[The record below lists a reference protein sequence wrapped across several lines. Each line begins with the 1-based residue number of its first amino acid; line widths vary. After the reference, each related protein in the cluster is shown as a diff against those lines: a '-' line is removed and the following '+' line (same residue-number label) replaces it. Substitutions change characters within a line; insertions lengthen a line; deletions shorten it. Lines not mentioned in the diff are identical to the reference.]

1 MHACISCV
9 SLCEC
14 VWVCVIAC
22 LCVCLCA
29 CMYYHLCVCVCTH
42 ACACAHT
49 HTHTPMPASTIYVT
63 THCSTIDTSTNV
75 TSILWQYTCSNW
87 PTITVVTPHPFLCLP
102 RQQGTSLTFSHRP
115 RYTNRSGMGAT
126 GQYPALPW
134 PWAPVT
140 GESGCI

>member
-1 MHACISCV
+1 MCYRLFVCV
-9 SLCEC
+9 SMCPHVLSL
-14 VWVCVIAC
+14 V
-22 LCVCLCA
+22 
-29 CMYYHLCVCVCTH
+29 CVCVCTH
-42 ACACAHT
+42 VCARTHARMHT
-49 HTHTPMPASTIYVT
+49 HTHTPMPASTIYVP
-63 THCSTIDTSTNV
+63 THCSTIDASTNV